1 MCVHIHVLG
10 KEEECQERGWSTK
23 LMPKALA
30 PHLPCPFSAA
40 GSLDLASVQCLTSQT
55 HSACQ
60 ACLLDKAIPVFDALE
75 IYSLHRSYLLSD
87 SREVHWGRW
96 TLALPIM

>member
-10 KEEECQERGWSTK
+10 KEEECQERGVVNQAHTQS
-23 LMPKALA
+23 LA

-40 GSLDLASVQCLTSQT
+40 GSLGLASVQCLTSQT
-55 HSACQ
+55 HSACE
-60 ACLLDKAIPVFDALE
+60 ACLLDKAIPVFDLLE
-75 IYSLHRSYLLSD
+75 TYSLHRSCLLSD